1 MAPSYSGCKKYTIH
15 VIHII
20 HTIQLMHTVHT
31 VHTVQNLHTLFPFSR
46 SDPKKASPG
55 SSFLSTPP

>member
-20 HTIQLMHTVHT
+20 HTIQLI
-31 VHTVQNLHTLFPFSR
+31 HTVQNLHTLFPFSR
-46 SDPKKASPG
+46 SDPKTPSVGKRTFPG
-55 SSFLSTPP
+55 AGSGDLH